1 MEDSKKKKEKD
12 KTNDKRIWIAKGKVI
27 PESERALLRPH
38 TEQQKIID
46 NFQKSS
52 KQREQVQKSPE
63 SLNQNQSITSNSS
76 TSNDTSKNGT
86 KERSRSRLSMK
97 LSKFSRS
104 SSLLS
109 RDKSRDK
116 SKDQTPVTPT
126 NKRQFDP
133 STAPLATFD
142 ASLTSTEED
151 KVNGNNLAADK
162 KDFLLTM

>member
-1 MEDSKKKKEKD
+1 MGSSNENQKSEAIISSSPSTPSKKGKKEVTSRIANLWKKVEDSKKKKEKD

-63 SLNQNQSITSNSS
+63 SQGQNQSMSSNSS
-76 TSNDTSKNGT
+76 ATNNTSKNGT

-109 RDKSRDK
+109 RDKSRD
-116 SKDQTPVTPT
+116 
-126 NKRQFDP
+126 
-133 STAPLATFD
+133 
-142 ASLTSTEED
+142 
-151 KVNGNNLAADK
+151 
-162 KDFLLTM
+162 

>member
-1 MEDSKKKKEKD
+1 
-12 KTNDKRIWIAKGKVI
+12 
-27 PESERALLRPH
+27 
-38 TEQQKIID
+38 
-46 NFQKSS
+46 
-52 KQREQVQKSPE
+52 
-63 SLNQNQSITSNSS
+63 
-76 TSNDTSKNGT
+76 
-86 KERSRSRLSMK
+86 MK

-116 SKDQTPVTPT
+116 SKDQAPVTPT

-151 KVNGNNLAADK
+151 RVNGNNIQEGMYVGSIAGSEAPIAQNRSPRNFYVEEGSKITWPNRDN
-162 KDFLLTM
+162 